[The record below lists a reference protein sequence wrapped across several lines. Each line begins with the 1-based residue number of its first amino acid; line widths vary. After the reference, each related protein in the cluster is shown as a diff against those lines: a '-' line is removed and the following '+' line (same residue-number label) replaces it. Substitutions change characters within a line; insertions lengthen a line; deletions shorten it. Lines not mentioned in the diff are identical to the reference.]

1 MMWRAIAL
9 AVLVLGLVG
18 CASLQSSGM
27 PAGPTPAP
35 LNAFAHRASSSHLV
49 LYWNCGRSTPDV
61 LRLEGIARN
70 PWYVEEIRD
79 LEFELVGVGAR
90 ERTVSEVKGEARN
103 TAIRTNQASPFLL
116 DLRTVGGELRFDL
129 YYQYQFAEGEEM
141 DALLAGPPMVP
152 SRFFSPGG
160 NRFLVRD
167 VCSESQHLA
176 R

>member
-1 MMWRAIAL
+1 MLLRSMAV
-9 AVLVLGLVG
+9 AVLVVGMTG
-18 CASLQSSGM
+18 CASLQSSGT
-27 PAGPTPAP
+27 PGGPAP
-35 LNAFAHRASSSHLV
+35 ALLNAFAHRASSSHLV
-49 LYWNCGRSTPDV
+49 LYWNCGRSAPDV
-61 LRLEGIARN
+61 LRLEGIAQN
-70 PWYVEEIRD
+70 PWFVEEIRA

-90 ERTVSEVKGEARN
+90 DRTVSEVKGEARD
-103 TAIRTNQASPFLL
+103 TAIRTNQTSPFLL
-116 DLRTVGGELRFDL
+116 ELRTVGGELRFDL

-167 VCSESQHLA
+167 VCSESQHRA

>member
-1 MMWRAIAL
+1 MMLRAMAV
-9 AVLVLGLVG
+9 AVLVVGVTG
-18 CASLQSSGM
+18 CASLQSSGT
-27 PAGPTPAP
+27 AVGPTPEN

-70 PWYVEEIRD
+70 PWFAEEIRD

-103 TAIRTNQASPFLL
+103 TAIRTNQASPFQL

-129 YYQYQFAEGEEM
+129 FYQYQFAEGEEM

-152 SRFFSPGG
+152 SRFFSPGA